1 MAPSAFAQS
10 NDFLRDTDKV
20 NPAGRST

>member
-1 MAPSAFAQS
+1 MASSAFAQS